1 LFKLKKRK
9 PVPKKI
15 DNPIRT
21 AIGSVLNGS
30 KIEALARDLGFVQ
43 RQRKVNAVA
52 FVAAVVFGFAGVER
66 SLAAMRRAYGRATGQ
81 PLAASAFYARFTEPF
96 VRLLRHLVEDA
107 MAELQAHCPKL
118 KNALGRFEQVLAA
131 DGSLVKLHR
140 GLAKKFP
147 SVFPNKV
154 GAAAKLHVVLNVA
167 GRSAQS
173 VQLRRGKDHDV
184 TILKIGRWVKDKL
197 LILDLAYRK
206 GLLYKRIAEQGGYFL
221 LRKKESDDPLLTDP
235 RWPGSRLS
243 DIQRLFV
250 GKQIDV
256 AALVPWKLDRGPN
269 KNRRH
274 YLPVR
279 IVGHWNREERR
290 HHFYVTN
297 APPSLMQAEHVGAIY
312 AARWEIELFFR
323 ELKGVHR
330 VEQIPSKN
338 RFVAESLIYGALL
351 SLLVSRRLRQ
361 HLLGT
366 AANFALE
373 RWARLFAT
381 FATEL
386 LNLAVS
392 RTDNAADTGRLVRL
406 LRREAID
413 PNRKRSNLLARAE
426 LGRLRACA

>member
-15 DNPIRT
+15 DNPIRS
-21 AIGSVLNGS
+21 AIGSVLSGP
-30 KIEALARDLGFVQ
+30 KIEALARELGVVQ
-43 RQRKVNAVA
+43 RQRKVRAAALVM
-52 FVAAVVFGFAGVER
+52 AVVFGFAGAER
-66 SLAAMRRAYGRATGQ
+66 SLAAMRRAYGRATGRA
-81 PLAASAFYARFTEPF
+81 LAPSAFYARFTEPL
-96 VRLLRHLVEDA
+96 VRLLFRLVEDA
-107 MAELQAHCPKL
+107 MAELQAHSPKL
-118 KNALGRFEQVLAA
+118 KNALGRFQQVLAA
-131 DGSLVKLHR
+131 DGSLVRLRR
-140 GLAKKFP
+140 GLAKKYP

-173 VQLRRGKDHDV
+173 VKLRRGKDHDV
-184 TILKIGRWVKDKL
+184 TILKIGRWVQDKL

-206 GLLYKRIAEQGGYFL
+206 GLLCKRIAEQHGYFL
-221 LRKKESDDPLLTDP
+221 LRKKESDNPLLTEP
-235 RWPGSRLS
+235 RWHGLRLS
-243 DIQRLFV
+243 EIQQLFV

-256 AALVPWKLDRGPN
+256 EAQVPWKLDRGPN

-279 IVGHWNREERR
+279 IVGHWNDEERR

-297 APPSLMQAEHVGAIY
+297 APPSLMRAEHVGAIY

-323 ELKGVHR
+323 ELKLVHR
-330 VEQIPSKN
+330 IEQIPSQN

-361 HLLGT
+361 QLLGT
-366 AANFALE
+366 GRNFALE

-386 LNLAVS
+386 LNLAVG
-392 RTDNAADTGRLVRL
+392 RTDNAADTGRLIRL
-406 LRREAID
+406 LRREAVD
-413 PNRKRSNLLARAE
+413 PNRKRSNLLQRAE
-426 LGRLRACA
+426 LGRLRPCG